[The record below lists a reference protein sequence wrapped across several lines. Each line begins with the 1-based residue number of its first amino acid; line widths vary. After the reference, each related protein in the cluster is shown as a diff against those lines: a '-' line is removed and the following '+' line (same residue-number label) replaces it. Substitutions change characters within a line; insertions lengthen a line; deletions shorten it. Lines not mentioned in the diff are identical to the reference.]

1 MSHLFLEAFLK
12 FLFLF
17 FFYVILV
24 LSNMTCICCIHPVFL
39 FQKGGSDLQCSV
51 LFKQVSFLSLL
62 KPTSLLLFFFFL
74 IKELNEWRTH
84 VKSYLH
90 STVYYCRFFF
100 YYCRIFTCIL
110 QFTTQ
115 SSRIS
120 TGDKICTWQR
130 YIMMNKLQSDK

>member
-74 IKELNEWRTH
+74 IKELNE
-84 VKSYLH
+84 
-90 STVYYCRFFF
+90 
-100 YYCRIFTCIL
+100 
-110 QFTTQ
+110 
-115 SSRIS
+115 
-120 TGDKICTWQR
+120 
-130 YIMMNKLQSDK
+130 